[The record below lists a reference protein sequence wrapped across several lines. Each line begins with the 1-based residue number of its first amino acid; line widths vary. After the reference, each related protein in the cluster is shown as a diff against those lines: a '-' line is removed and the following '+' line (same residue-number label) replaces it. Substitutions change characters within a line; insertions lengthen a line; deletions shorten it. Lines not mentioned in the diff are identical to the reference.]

1 MGNSHRQS
9 GHLRSR
15 PPAAVKTAAFPPGG
29 DGTAVANLRSG
40 NTVANVIVA
49 DDETL
54 LRWALGQRLSRD
66 GHVVSEAVDGAAA
79 LDLLVVVGPPTVV
92 LLDVNL
98 PDMSGLAV
106 LAEIRRRRPDAAV
119 LMMTAYWAAGALE
132 QARELGA
139 RALLA
144 KPLNL
149 DRVAAAVTEATP
161 TPLRGDARC

>member
-1 MGNSHRQS
+1 
-9 GHLRSR
+9 
-15 PPAAVKTAAFPPGG
+15 
-29 DGTAVANLRSG
+29 
-40 NTVANVIVA
+40 VANVIVA

-79 LDLLVVVGPPTVV
+79 LALLVLVGPPTVV

-98 PDMSGLAV
+98 PDMSGLDV

-119 LMMTAYWAAGALE
+119 VMMTAYWATGAFE
-132 QARELGA
+132 QAQQLGA
-139 RALLA
+139 HALLA

-149 DRVAAAVTEATP
+149 DQVAAAVTAAIP
-161 TPLRGDARC
+161 RPLRGDARC